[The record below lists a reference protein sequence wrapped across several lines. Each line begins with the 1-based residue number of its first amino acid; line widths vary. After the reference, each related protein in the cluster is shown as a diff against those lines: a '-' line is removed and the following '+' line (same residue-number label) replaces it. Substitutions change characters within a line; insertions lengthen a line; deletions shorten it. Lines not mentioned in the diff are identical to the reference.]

1 MEEDN
6 SDFVYLNA
14 MCLKNVVHNYEDYIS
29 FLLDTKVLQT
39 DNQYIIG
46 EKSKGYCY
54 SIPYSGMPLKQV
66 SIIDYKLSKA
76 IRKNNRQLSEKVALE
91 TRGYNFLTKWFKSNK
106 LQINVIK
113 AMDWVKKHIKDEM
126 EKLNQSSSK
135 HKNALIRLRNKEQ
148 LQLQLVQTFNKKNDV
163 GRRKGDGE
171 RFYSKISNLK
181 RELREFLTYDNLK
194 LVEID
199 LKSSQPFLSLCLL
212 DINFW
217 NSEKTNKKSLKWNL
231 LGNKIKEIIKGE
243 NKNNNIINNII
254 MLLKTSESLIGKW
267 IQSDTYKKVVQSGK
281 LYEEIQQKCSIEF
294 PSQFNSR
301 EKSKRNLLTMLY
313 SNRYDQAINPL
324 CRAFDKLFP
333 ETNKLFKLIRSF
345 RYENFFPILMQRI
358 ESFLLIDVV
367 CKKVGELYPHIPI
380 FTLHDSIMTV
390 EEYEHT
396 IKDIMISEIYDW
408 TGYTPRVETKWFD
421 SNSKAA

>member
-1 MEEDN
+1 MKKEIFFRVPENLFVESLVSEEKVLFTERKLRIPNLYYILDQLVDAGCSQHKRMEEDN

-313 SNRYDQAINPL
+313 SN
-324 CRAFDKLFP
+324 
-333 ETNKLFKLIRSF
+333 
-345 RYENFFPILMQRI
+345 
-358 ESFLLIDVV
+358 
-367 CKKVGELYPHIPI
+367 
-380 FTLHDSIMTV
+380 
-390 EEYEHT
+390 
-396 IKDIMISEIYDW
+396 
-408 TGYTPRVETKWFD
+408 
-421 SNSKAA
+421 